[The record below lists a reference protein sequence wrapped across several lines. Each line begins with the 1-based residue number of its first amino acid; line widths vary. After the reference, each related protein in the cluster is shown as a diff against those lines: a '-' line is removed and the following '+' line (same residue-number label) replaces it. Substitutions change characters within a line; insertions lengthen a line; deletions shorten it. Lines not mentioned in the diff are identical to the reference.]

1 MFVFSRADLVG
12 FPALL
17 TPSVVSILPSFKR
30 HFEEGTIYFVR
41 LLRSRTVRIG
51 CTRTHWPTLVPGE
64 AYVVGMEDDLAGFR
78 RAKRSFTVPYTA
90 APLGD
95 QKEEEERAWT
105 FIELGYVIKDEWQ
118 TEAKRLVFEPPS
130 TKPSPR
136 KMARTNWPGP

>member
-1 MFVFSRADLVG
+1 MWLAWKMIWQDS
-12 FPALL
+12 
-17 TPSVVSILPSFKR
+17 
-30 HFEEGTIYFVR
+30 EGQR
-41 LLRSRTVRIG
+41 
-51 CTRTHWPTLVPGE
+51 E
-64 AYVVGMEDDLAGFR
+64 A
-78 RAKRSFTVPYTA
+78 FTVPYTA

-136 KMARTNWPGP
+136 KMARTGLAHDG